1 VTPPARIAVVGH
13 PGPGAAAERIL
24 LIMLPGVNMAAHDFV
39 AHGFIRALRE
49 GPWPVDVVTAD
60 AGIDFYLD
68 GVIAERLQADVVA
81 PALARGYRRLWF
93 LGISLGGLGALLY
106 ARAHPGA
113 VEGVVLLAP
122 FLGVPGMIAE
132 VVRAGGLRSWQP
144 GAIAA
149 NDGERRILA
158 WLKGYAA
165 APAIYPTLLLA
176 YGGGDRFAAGHAL
189 LAAELPAER
198 VLIGEGGHDW
208 ETWKV
213 LWQQILDRRPF
224 D

>member
-1 VTPPARIAVVGH
+1 VTIPARIATASH
-13 PGPGAAAERIL
+13 PAPGTVAERIL
-24 LIMLPGVNMAAHDFV
+24 LIMLPGVNMAPQDFV

-49 GPWPVDVVTAD
+49 GAWPVDVVTAD
-60 AGIDFYLD
+60 AGTDFYLD
-68 GVIAERLQADVVA
+68 GVITERLQADVVA
-81 PALARGYRRLWF
+81 PALSRGYRRLWF

-113 VEGVVLLAP
+113 VEGIVLLAP

-132 VVRAGGLRSWQP
+132 VVRAGGLRAWEP
-144 GAIAA
+144 GVIAA
-149 NDGERRILA
+149 NDGERRVLA
-158 WLKGYAA
+158 WLKSYAA
-165 APAIYPTLLLA
+165 APAIFPTLFLA
-176 YGGGDRFAAGHAL
+176 YGSGDRFAVGHAL

-213 LWQQILDRRPF
+213 LWLRILDLCPF
-224 D
+224 A